1 MTTKQP
7 CDKLKITKNQRIV
20 DASNLYTYK
29 FEWMNGDNI
38 IYSEIRKID
47 TDEMNLPRETYLID
61 ELVDHKINCC
71 LDIDKSTFTVEEVN
85 V

>member
-1 MTTKQP
+1 
-7 CDKLKITKNQRIV
+7 
-20 DASNLYTYK
+20 
-29 FEWMNGDNI
+29 MNGDNI

-71 LDIDKSTFTVEEVN
+71 LDIDKATFTVEEVN